1 MARIDGFRQA
11 ARNGRARQVETR
23 NERRDEEES
32 REEAQEEHD
41 QAMVSA
47 ATTRWAFAPV
57 QPRFDVTGATSF
69 SLAPRRASHRGGVHP
84 LAHGHPFS
92 PGWNPLLPAARLI
105 GVADDPHGRSMPI
118 AMNGDTGM
126 LVGLKGHADF
136 ILLSIFT
143 RESGRLRDMTSL
155 PRDAFTGSST

>member
-1 MARIDGFRQA
+1 
-11 ARNGRARQVETR
+11 
-23 NERRDEEES
+23 
-32 REEAQEEHD
+32 
-41 QAMVSA
+41 MVSA
-47 ATTRWAFAPV
+47 ATTRWALTTS
-57 QPRFDVTGATSF
+57 QPRFNLGRTEDL
-69 SLAPRRASHRGGVHP
+69 SLAPRRTSHRGGAYP

-92 PGWNPLLPAARLI
+92 PGWNPLLPAARLV

-118 AMNGDTGM
+118 PMNGDTGM

-136 ILLSIFT
+136 IILSILT

>member
-1 MARIDGFRQA
+1 M
-11 ARNGRARQVETR
+11 
-23 NERRDEEES
+23 
-32 REEAQEEHD
+32 
-41 QAMVSA
+41 
-47 ATTRWAFAPV
+47 
-57 QPRFDVTGATSF
+57 
-69 SLAPRRASHRGGVHP
+69 HP

-92 PGWNPLLPAARLI
+92 PVWNPLLPAARLA

-118 AMNGDTGM
+118 VMNGDTGM
-126 LVGLKGHADF
+126 LVGLKGHANF